1 MKYQTNKDLVESQF
15 YLKMLDD
22 FCKSGQVKIPDPAS
36 TVMPWDLKED
46 PLKDYLIHLFT
57 LKVTIAETG
66 EEVQKF
72 QRQVVNSRIKSKIF
86 YETVGKFI
94 VECVHH
100 MRFQRQRAWTESHR
114 ADDVLDWTPF
124 RRMNEEVWRPLLD
137 QIDEEH
143 RNDGFDKTFFLR
155 LFGEE
160 SIQANHNG
168 EIHDG
173 DTDRLHSSIGAS
185 KAENWERLVRD
196 WKACI
201 EQQVISKLK
210 DFIALRQTHFESG
223 LVRMM
228 DQITRNMKLKGIS
241 EQRAVQAWEMMKNA
255 WTETEF
261 ERRLN
266 EMKIQDQYPEIKEIV
281 AKMGRV
287 ADANGKDRLTI
298 ASGVDMKMEHSAG
311 SDIEGIT
318 VGDDLNSLL
327 PLELAQ
333 YSDEDMEGLF
343 IYKYRT
349 RRLQTFRYKSEMA
362 KPSRKLGFTH
372 ASRKGPMIVCLDTS
386 ASMYGTPE
394 RISSTLIA
402 LLEET
407 AEELER
413 DCFLIDFS
421 VSTRAIDL
429 MEKRKAQRLRK
440 LGLNVSAE
448 DFSLANSADSTDSS
462 ASTASGNSS
471 FSDSGSHSGFASTG
485 RSVRR
490 QPSTT
495 HLPFIG
501 GGTSAKK
508 MMKQMFEL
516 LDNDGLHYVNADVL
530 WITDFLIPDPPQS
543 MLARFK
549 EYRDT
554 GTRFYGIRIVRDD
567 DKEPNT
573 WKNYFNQIY
582 TIKYRPLR
590 RY

>member
-1 MKYQTNKDLVESQF
+1 MKYQTNKDLAEAQY
-15 YLKMLDD
+15 YLKMLGD
-22 FCKSGQVKIPDPAS
+22 FCKTGQVILPEPS
-36 TVMPWDLKED
+36 GSVMPWNLKDD

-57 LKVTIAETG
+57 LEVTLCTG
-66 EEVQKF
+66 EKVRKF
-72 QRQVVNSRIKSKIF
+72 EKQVVNSKIKSKVF
-86 YETVGKFI
+86 YDCVGKFI

-100 MRFQRQRAWTESHR
+100 IRFQRQRAWTENHR
-114 ADDVLDWTPF
+114 AEDVLDWTNF
-124 RRMNEEVWRPLLD
+124 KRMDEKVWHPLLN
-137 QIDEEH
+137 QLEMEHEE
-143 RNDGFDKTFFLR
+143 DGFDKPFFIR
-155 LFGEE
+155 LFEG
-160 SIQANHNG
+160 
-168 EIHDG
+168 DG
-173 DTDRLHSSIGAS
+173 AT

-196 WKACI
+196 WKRCI
-201 EQQVISKLK
+201 ERQTLSKLK
-210 DFIALRQTHFESG
+210 EFVSIRQKNFETG

-228 DQITRNMKLKGIS
+228 DQVTRNIKMKGVS
-241 EQRAVQAWEMMKNA
+241 EQRAVQAWELMTNG

-266 EMKIQDQYPEIKEIV
+266 QMKVQDRYPEIKEIV
-281 AKMGRV
+281 AKMGRI

-402 LLEET
+402 LLEQT

-440 LGLNVSAE
+440 LGLN
-448 DFSLANSADSTDSS
+448 FSDDEVYGTDDTDS
-462 ASTASGNSS
+462 AA
-471 FSDSGSHSGFASTG
+471 SGFASTG

-508 MMKQMFEL
+508 MMSQMFDL

-549 EYRDT
+549 EYRET

>member
-15 YLKMLDD
+15 YLKILDD

-124 RRMNEEVWRPLLD
+124 RRMNEEVWRSLLD

-143 RNDGFDKTFFLR
+143 RNDGFDKTFFLQ

-210 DFIALRQTHFESG
+210 DFIALRQTHFETG

-287 ADANGKDRLTI
+287 ADADGKDRLTI
-298 ASGVDMKMEHSAG
+298 ASGVDMKMEHSSG

-349 RRLQTFRYKSEMA
+349 RRLQTFRYKSEMS

-394 RISSTLIA
+394 RISSTLIS

-407 AEELER
+407 AEDLER

-429 MEKRKAQRLRK
+429 MAKRKAERLKRI
-440 LGLNVSAE
+440 GITVMETYESPGIPGTSESSGTSEIPA
-448 DFSLANSADSTDSS
+448 SS
-462 ASTASGNSS
+462 AGFSS
-471 FSDSGSHSGFASTG
+471 DGQAHTG
-485 RSVRR
+485 RGIRR
-490 QPSTT
+490 QPTTT

-508 MMKQMFEL
+508 MMNQMFDL

-530 WITDFLIPDPPQS
+530 WITDFLIPNPPQQ

-549 EYRDT
+549 EYKET

-567 DKEPNT
+567 DKEPNE
-573 WKNYFNQIY
+573 WKDYFNHIY

>member
-1 MKYQTNKDLVESQF
+1 MNYQTNKDFAEAQY

-22 FCKSGQVKIPDPAS
+22 FCKTGRVIMPELPAQ
-36 TVMPWDLKED
+36 VMPWNTKED
-46 PLKDYLIHLFT
+46 PLKDYLVHLFT
-57 LKVTIAETG
+57 LKITIATG

-72 QRQVVNSRIKSKIF
+72 MRQVVNSKIKAKVF
-86 YETVGKFI
+86 YDCVGKFV

-100 MRFQRQRAWTESHR
+100 IRFQRQRAWTAYHR
-114 ADDVLDWTPF
+114 AEDVLSWTSF
-124 RRMNEEVWRPLLD
+124 KRMDRQVWHPLLNQLEQD
-137 QIDEEH
+137 YGA
-143 RNDGFDKTFFLR
+143 DGFDKPFFVR
-155 LFGEE
+155 LFQGE
-160 SIQANHNG
+160 
-168 EIHDG
+168 
-173 DTDRLHSSIGAS
+173 GAS
-185 KAENWERLVRD
+185 KSENWERLVRD
-196 WKACI
+196 WKDCI
-201 EQQVISKLK
+201 ERQTLGKLK
-210 DFIALRQTHFESG
+210 NFIAIRQNNFESG
-223 LVRMM
+223 LFKMM
-228 DQITRNMKLKGIS
+228 DQVTRNVKAKGIPES
-241 EQRAVQAWEMMKNA
+241 RAVQAWELMSGG

-266 EMKIQDQYPEIKEIV
+266 QMKIQDRYPEIKEIV

-298 ASGVDMKMEHSAG
+298 ASGTDMKMEHSAG

-394 RISSTLIA
+394 RVASTLIS

-407 AEELER
+407 AENLER
-413 DCFLIDFS
+413 DCYLIDFS
-421 VSTRAIDL
+421 VSIHAVDL
-429 MEKRKAQRLRK
+429 MEKRQLNRMRK
-440 LGLNVSAE
+440 LGLQIPQ
-448 DFSLANSADSTDSS
+448 SS
-462 ASTASGNSS
+462 DEPDVEKPQRQSGAS
-471 FSDSGSHSGFASTG
+471 
-485 RSVRR
+485 
-490 QPSTT
+490 

-501 GGTSAKK
+501 GGTNARK
-508 MMKQMFEL
+508 MMDEMFSL
-516 LDNDGLHYVNADVL
+516 LDNDGLRYVNADVL
-530 WITDFLIPDPPQS
+530 WITDFMIPEPPR
-543 MLARFK
+543 LLLDKFK

-554 GTRFYGIRIVRDD
+554 GTRFYGICIVHEQ
-567 DKEPNT
+567 DKAENNSWAP
-573 WKNYFNQIY
+573 YFHHIY
-582 TIKYRPLR
+582 TITYRPVR

>member
-15 YLKMLDD
+15 YLKILDD

-143 RNDGFDKTFFLR
+143 RNDGFDKTFFLQ

-210 DFIALRQTHFESG
+210 DFIALRQTHFETG

-298 ASGVDMKMEHSAG
+298 ASGVDMKMEHSSG

-349 RRLQTFRYKSEMA
+349 RRLQTFRYKSEMS

-394 RISSTLIA
+394 RISSTLIS

-407 AEELER
+407 AEDLER

-429 MEKRKAQRLRK
+429 MAKRKAERLKRI
-440 LGLNVSAE
+440 GITVVEVHESSGIPGTSE
-448 DFSLANSADSTDSS
+448 SPENSAGLSS
-462 ASTASGNSS
+462 DGQA
-471 FSDSGSHSGFASTG
+471 HTG
-485 RSVRR
+485 RGIRR
-490 QPSTT
+490 QPTTT

-508 MMKQMFEL
+508 MMNQMFDL

-530 WITDFLIPDPPQS
+530 WITDFLIPNPPQQ

-549 EYRDT
+549 EYKET

-567 DKEPNT
+567 DKEPNE
-573 WKNYFNQIY
+573 WKDYFNRIY

>member
-1 MKYQTNKDLVESQF
+1 MKYQTSKDLVEAQY

-22 FCKSGQVKIPDPAS
+22 FCKTGQVVIPESSGSA
-36 TVMPWDLKED
+36 MPWNLKED
-46 PLKDYLIHLFT
+46 PLKDYLVHLFT
-57 LKVTIAETG
+57 LEITLGTG
-66 EEVQKF
+66 EKVRKF
-72 QRQVVNSRIKSKIF
+72 ERQVVNSKIKSKVF
-86 YETVGKFI
+86 YDSVGKFI
-94 VECVHH
+94 VESVHH
-100 MRFQRQRAWTESHR
+100 IRFQRQRAWTENHR
-114 ADDVLDWTPF
+114 ADDVLDWTSF
-124 RRMNEEVWRPLLD
+124 KRMDENVWHPLLN
-137 QIDEEH
+137 QLEMEH
-143 RNDGFDKTFFLR
+143 GDDGFDKPFFIR
-155 LFGEE
+155 LFKG
-160 SIQANHNG
+160 
-168 EIHDG
+168 DG
-173 DTDRLHSSIGAS
+173 AT
-185 KAENWERLVRD
+185 KVENWERLVRD

-201 EQQVISKLK
+201 ERQTLQKLK
-210 DFIALRQTHFESG
+210 DYISIRQNNFEAG

-228 DQITRNMKLKGIS
+228 DQVSRNVRMKGIS
-241 EQRAVQAWEMMKNA
+241 EQRAVQAWELMTNG

-266 EMKIQDQYPEIKEIV
+266 QMKVQDRYPEIKEIV

-448 DFSLANSADSTDSS
+448 DFSFVDSADSS
-462 ASTASGNSS
+462 ASIVSGNSS
-471 FSDSGSHSGFASTG
+471 ISSNGSGSGSGFASTG

>member
-15 YLKMLDD
+15 YLKILDD

-201 EQQVISKLK
+201 ELQVISKLK
-210 DFIALRQTHFESG
+210 DFIALRQTHFETG

-287 ADANGKDRLTI
+287 ADADGKDRLTI
-298 ASGVDMKMEHSAG
+298 ASGVDMKMEHSSG

-349 RRLQTFRYKSEMA
+349 RRLQTFRYKSEMS

-394 RISSTLIA
+394 RISSTLIS

-407 AEELER
+407 AEDLER

-429 MEKRKAQRLRK
+429 MAKRKAERLKRI
-440 LGLNVSAE
+440 GITVMETYESPGIPGTSESSGTSEIPA
-448 DFSLANSADSTDSS
+448 SS
-462 ASTASGNSS
+462 AGL
-471 FSDSGSHSGFASTG
+471 FSDGQAHTG
-485 RSVRR
+485 RGIRR
-490 QPSTT
+490 QPTTT

-508 MMKQMFEL
+508 MMNQMFDL

-530 WITDFLIPDPPQS
+530 WITDFLIPNPPQQ

-549 EYRDT
+549 EYKET

-567 DKEPNT
+567 DKEPNE
-573 WKNYFNQIY
+573 WKDYFNHIY

>member
-1 MKYQTNKDLVESQF
+1 MNYQTNKDLAEAQY
-15 YLKMLDD
+15 YLKMLDE
-22 FCKSGQVKIPDPAS
+22 FCKTGQVVIPEPS
-36 TVMPWDLKED
+36 GFVMPWNLKVD
-46 PLKDYLIHLFT
+46 PLKDYLVHLFT
-57 LKVTIAETG
+57 LEVTLCTG
-66 EEVQKF
+66 EKVRKF
-72 QRQVVNSRIKSKIF
+72 ERQVVNSKIKSKVF
-86 YETVGKFI
+86 YDCVGKFI
-94 VECVHH
+94 VESVHH
-100 MRFQRQRAWTESHR
+100 IRFQRQRAWTENHR
-114 ADDVLDWTPF
+114 ADDVLDWTNF
-124 RRMNEEVWRPLLD
+124 KRMDEKVWHPLLN
-137 QIDEEH
+137 QLAMEH
-143 RNDGFDKTFFLR
+143 EDDGFDKSFFIR
-155 LFGEE
+155 LFQG
-160 SIQANHNG
+160 
-168 EIHDG
+168 DG
-173 DTDRLHSSIGAS
+173 AT
-185 KAENWERLVRD
+185 KNENWERLVRD

-210 DFIALRQTHFESG
+210 DFIALRQTHFETG

-298 ASGVDMKMEHSAG
+298 ASGVDMKMEHSSG

-394 RISSTLIA
+394 RISSTLIS
-402 LLEET
+402 LIEET

-429 MEKRKAQRLRK
+429 MAKRKAERLK
-440 LGLNVSAE
+440 KIGINIVEGTE
-448 DFSLANSADSTDSS
+448 DTAS
-462 ASTASGNSS
+462 AS
-471 FSDSGSHSGFASTG
+471 
-485 RSVRR
+485 
-490 QPSTT
+490 

-508 MMKQMFEL
+508 MMSQMFEL
-516 LDNDGLHYVNADVL
+516 LDHDGLHYVNADIL
-530 WITDFLIPDPPQS
+530 WITDFLIPNPSQA
-543 MLARFK
+543 MLSRFK
-549 EYRDT
+549 EYKET
-554 GTRFYGIRIVRDD
+554 GTRFYGIRIVRSD
-567 DKEPNT
+567 DKEPNE
-573 WKNYFNQIY
+573 WKAYFNQIY
-582 TIKYRPLR
+582 TVRYRPLR

>member
-15 YLKMLDD
+15 YLKILDD

-143 RNDGFDKTFFLR
+143 RNDGFDKTFFLQ

-210 DFIALRQTHFESG
+210 DFIALRQTHFETG

-298 ASGVDMKMEHSAG
+298 ASGVDMKMEHSSG

-349 RRLQTFRYKSEMA
+349 RRLQTFRYKSEMS

-394 RISSTLIA
+394 RISSTLIS

-407 AEELER
+407 AEDLER

-429 MEKRKAQRLRK
+429 MAKRKAERLKRIGITVVDSTEI
-440 LGLNVSAE
+440 LDDSAE
-448 DFSLANSADSTDSS
+448 V
-462 ASTASGNSS
+462 S
-471 FSDSGSHSGFASTG
+471 FDGQAHTG
-485 RSVRR
+485 RGVRR
-490 QPSTT
+490 QPTTT

-508 MMKQMFEL
+508 MMSQMFDL

-530 WITDFLIPDPPQS
+530 WITDFLIPNPPQQ

-549 EYRDT
+549 EYKET

-567 DKEPNT
+567 DKEPNE
-573 WKNYFNQIY
+573 WKDYFNHIY

>member
-1 MKYQTNKDLVESQF
+1 MKYQTNKDLAEAQY

-22 FCKSGQVKIPDPAS
+22 FCKTGQVVIPELSAN
-36 TVMPWDLKED
+36 VMPWYLKDD
-46 PLKDYLIHLFT
+46 PLKDYLVHLFT
-57 LKVTIAETG
+57 LEVTLCTG
-66 EEVQKF
+66 EKVRKF
-72 QRQVVNSRIKSKIF
+72 EKQVVNSKIKSKVF
-86 YETVGKFI
+86 YDSVGKFI

-100 MRFQRQRAWTESHR
+100 IRFQRQRAWTENHR
-114 ADDVLDWTPF
+114 ADDVLDWTNF
-124 RRMNEEVWRPLLD
+124 KRMDENVWHPLLD
-137 QIDEEH
+137 QLTMEH
-143 RNDGFDKTFFLR
+143 EDDGFDKPFFIR
-155 LFGEE
+155 LFKGEGTTK
-160 SIQANHNG
+160 N
-168 EIHDG
+168 
-173 DTDRLHSSIGAS
+173 
-185 KAENWERLVRD
+185 ENWERLVRD
-196 WKACI
+196 WKTCI
-201 EQQVISKLK
+201 ERQTLQKLK
-210 DFIALRQTHFESG
+210 DYISIRQSNFETG
-223 LVRMM
+223 LIRMM
-228 DQITRNMKLKGIS
+228 DQVTRNVKMKGIS
-241 EQRAVQAWEMMKNA
+241 EQRAVQAWELMTNG

-266 EMKIQDQYPEIKEIV
+266 QMKVQDRYPEIKEIV

-440 LGLNVSAE
+440 LGLTISEE
-448 DFSLANSADSTDSS
+448 DVLGTDN
-462 ASTASGNSS
+462 T
-471 FSDSGSHSGFASTG
+471 DSGFASTG

-573 WKNYFNQIY
+573 WKDFFNQIY

>member
-1 MKYQTNKDLVESQF
+1 MKYQNNKDLAEAQY
-15 YLKMLDD
+15 YLKMLGD
-22 FCKSGQVKIPDPAS
+22 FCKTGQVIIPDSPQNA
-36 TVMPWDLKED
+36 MPWNTQED
-46 PLKDYLIHLFT
+46 SLKDYLVHLFT
-57 LKVTIAETG
+57 LKVTLPTG

-72 QRQVVNSRIKSKIF
+72 MRQVVNSKIKSKVF
-86 YETVGKFI
+86 YDSVGKFI

-100 MRFQRQRAWTESHR
+100 IRFQRQRAWTENHR

-124 RRMNEEVWRPLLD
+124 KRMDESVWHPLLD
-137 QIDEEH
+137 QLEQEH
-143 RNDGFDKTFFLR
+143 GNDGFDKPFFLR
-155 LFGEE
+155 LFK
-160 SIQANHNG
+160 
-168 EIHDG
+168 G
-173 DTDRLHSSIGAS
+173 DGAS
-185 KAENWERLVRD
+185 KTENWERLVRD

-201 EQQVISKLK
+201 ERQTLSKLK
-210 DFIALRQTHFESG
+210 NFISIRQNNFETG
-223 LVRMM
+223 LIRMM
-228 DQITRNMKLKGIS
+228 DQVTRNMKMKGVT
-241 EQRAVQAWEMMKNA
+241 EQRAVQAWELMTNG

-266 EMKIQDQYPEIKEIV
+266 EMKVQDRYPEIKEIV

-298 ASGVDMKMEHSAG
+298 ASGVEMKMEHSAG

-349 RRLQTFRYKSEMA
+349 RRLQTFRYKSEMS

-372 ASRKGPMIVCLDTS
+372 ASRKGPMIVCIDTS

-394 RISSTLIA
+394 RISSTLIS
-402 LLEET
+402 LLEQT
-407 AEELER
+407 AEDLER
-413 DCFLIDFS
+413 DCYLIDFS

-429 MEKRKAQRLRK
+429 MEKRKANRLRK
-440 LGLNVSAE
+440 IGINVVDEFGVESSA
-448 DFSLANSADSTDSS
+448 DFSSDYSS
-462 ASTASGNSS
+462 EGM
-471 FSDSGSHSGFASTG
+471 GHTG

-490 QPSTT
+490 QASTT

-508 MMKQMFEL
+508 MMNQMFDL

-530 WITDFLIPDPPQS
+530 WVTDFLIPNPPQS
-543 MLARFK
+543 MLNRFK
-549 EYRDT
+549 EYRET

-567 DKEPNT
+567 DKEPNE
-573 WKNYFNQIY
+573 WKDYFNQIY

>member
-1 MKYQTNKDLVESQF
+1 MNYQTNKDLAEAQY
-15 YLKMLDD
+15 YLKMLDE
-22 FCKSGQVKIPDPAS
+22 FCKTGQVVIPEPS
-36 TVMPWDLKED
+36 GSVMPWNLKVD
-46 PLKDYLIHLFT
+46 PLKDYLVHLFT
-57 LKVTIAETG
+57 LEVTLCTG
-66 EEVQKF
+66 EKVRKF
-72 QRQVVNSRIKSKIF
+72 ERQVVNSKIKSKVF
-86 YETVGKFI
+86 YDCVGKFI
-94 VECVHH
+94 VESVHYI
-100 MRFQRQRAWTESHR
+100 RFQRQRAWTENHR
-114 ADDVLDWTPF
+114 ADDVLDWTNF
-124 RRMNEEVWRPLLD
+124 KRMDEKVWHPLLN
-137 QIDEEH
+137 QLAMEH
-143 RNDGFDKTFFLR
+143 EDDGFDKPFFIR
-155 LFGEE
+155 LFQG
-160 SIQANHNG
+160 
-168 EIHDG
+168 DG
-173 DTDRLHSSIGAS
+173 AT
-185 KAENWERLVRD
+185 KNENWERLVRD

-201 EQQVISKLK
+201 ERQTLQKLK
-210 DFIALRQTHFESG
+210 DYISIRQNNFETG
-223 LVRMM
+223 LIRMM
-228 DQITRNMKLKGIS
+228 DQVTRNIKMKGVS
-241 EQRAVQAWEMMKNA
+241 EQRAVQAWELMTNG

-266 EMKIQDQYPEIKEIV
+266 QMKVQDRYPEIKEIV

-362 KPSRKLGFTH
+362 KPSRQLGFTH

>member
-1 MKYQTNKDLVESQF
+1 MNYQNNKDFAEAQY

-22 FCKSGQVKIPDPAS
+22 FCKTGRVIMPELPAQ
-36 TVMPWDLKED
+36 VMPWNTKED
-46 PLKDYLIHLFT
+46 PLKDYLVHLFN
-57 LKVTIAETG
+57 LKITIATG

-72 QRQVVNSRIKSKIF
+72 MRQVVNSKIKAKVF
-86 YETVGKFI
+86 YDCVGKFV

-100 MRFQRQRAWTESHR
+100 IRFQRQRAWTAYHR
-114 ADDVLDWTPF
+114 AEDVLSWTNF
-124 RRMNEEVWRPLLD
+124 KRMDRQVWHPLLNQLNQD
-137 QIDEEH
+137 YGA
-143 RNDGFDKTFFLR
+143 DGFDKLM
-155 LFGEE
+155 
-160 SIQANHNG
+160 N
-168 EIHDG
+168 
-173 DTDRLHSSIGAS
+173 
-185 KAENWERLVRD
+185 
-196 WKACI
+196 
-201 EQQVISKLK
+201 QV
-210 DFIALRQTHFESG
+210 
-223 LVRMM
+223 
-228 DQITRNMKLKGIS
+228 TRNIKAKGIPES
-241 EQRAVQAWEMMKNA
+241 RAVQAWELMSGG

-266 EMKIQDQYPEIKEIV
+266 QMKIQDRYPEIKEIV

-394 RISSTLIA
+394 RVASTLIS

-407 AEELER
+407 AEDLER
-413 DCFLIDFS
+413 DCYLIDFS
-421 VSTRAIDL
+421 VNIHAVDL
-429 MEKRKAQRLRK
+429 MEKRRLNRMRK
-440 LGLNVSAE
+440 LGLQIPQSSDESDAE
-448 DFSLANSADSTDSS
+448 KPQRQSG
-462 ASTASGNSS
+462 AS
-471 FSDSGSHSGFASTG
+471 
-485 RSVRR
+485 
-490 QPSTT
+490 

-501 GGTSAKK
+501 GGTNARK
-508 MMKQMFEL
+508 MMDEMFSL
-516 LDNDGLHYVNADVL
+516 LDNDGLRYVNADVL
-530 WITDFLIPDPPQS
+530 WITDFMIPEPPR
-543 MLARFK
+543 LLLDKFK

-554 GTRFYGIRIVRDD
+554 GTRFYGICIVHEQ
-567 DKEPNT
+567 DKAENNSWEP
-573 WKNYFNQIY
+573 YFHHIY
-582 TIKYRPLR
+582 TITYRPVR

>member
-1 MKYQTNKDLVESQF
+1 MKYQTNKDLAEAQY

-22 FCKSGQVKIPDPAS
+22 FCKTGQVVIPEPSAN
-36 TVMPWDLKED
+36 VMPWYLKDD
-46 PLKDYLIHLFT
+46 PLKDYLVHLFT
-57 LKVTIAETG
+57 LEVTLCTG
-66 EEVQKF
+66 EKVRKF
-72 QRQVVNSRIKSKIF
+72 EKQVVNSKIKSKVF
-86 YETVGKFI
+86 YDSVGKFI

-100 MRFQRQRAWTESHR
+100 IRFQRQRAWTENHR
-114 ADDVLDWTPF
+114 AEDVLDWTNF
-124 RRMNEEVWRPLLD
+124 KRMDENVWHPLLN
-137 QIDEEH
+137 QLAVEH
-143 RNDGFDKTFFLR
+143 EDDGFDKPFFIR
-155 LFGEE
+155 LFAG
-160 SIQANHNG
+160 
-168 EIHDG
+168 DG
-173 DTDRLHSSIGAS
+173 AT
-185 KAENWERLVRD
+185 KNENWERLVRD

-201 EQQVISKLK
+201 ERQTLSKLK
-210 DFIALRQTHFESG
+210 NFISIRQNNFETG
-223 LVRMM
+223 LIRLM
-228 DQITRNMKLKGIS
+228 DQVTRNIKMKGVT
-241 EQRAVQAWEMMKNA
+241 EQRAVQAWELMTNG

-266 EMKIQDQYPEIKEIV
+266 QMKVQDRYPEIKEIV

-448 DFSLANSADSTDSS
+448 DFSFADSADSS
-462 ASTASGNSS
+462 ASIVSGNSS
-471 FSDSGSHSGFASTG
+471 IYSNGSGSGFASTG

-573 WKNYFNQIY
+573 WKDYFNQIY

>member
-1 MKYQTNKDLVESQF
+1 MKYQTSKDLAEAQY
-15 YLKMLDD
+15 YLKMLED
-22 FCKSGQVKIPDPAS
+22 FCKTGQVMIPVPS
-36 TVMPWDLKED
+36 GTVMPWHLKSD
-46 PLKDYLIHLFT
+46 PLKDYLVHLFT
-57 LKVTIAETG
+57 LEITLPTG
-66 EEVQKF
+66 EKVRKF
-72 QRQVVNSRIKSKIF
+72 GRQVVNSKIKSKVF
-86 YETVGKFI
+86 YDCVGKFI

-100 MRFQRQRAWTESHR
+100 IRFQRQRAWTENHR
-114 ADDVLDWTPF
+114 ADDVLDWTNF
-124 RRMNEEVWRPLLD
+124 KRMDENVWHPLLS
-137 QIDEEH
+137 QLEMEH
-143 RNDGFDKTFFLR
+143 GDDGFDKRFFIR
-155 LFGEE
+155 LFSGE
-160 SIQANHNG
+160 
-168 EIHDG
+168 
-173 DTDRLHSSIGAS
+173 GAS
-185 KAENWERLVRD
+185 KNENWLRLVRD

-201 EQQVISKLK
+201 EHQTISKLK
-210 DFIALRQTHFESG
+210 YFISVRQSNFETG

-228 DQITRNMKLKGIS
+228 DQVTRNMKMKNVS
-241 EQRAVQAWEMMKNA
+241 EQRAVQAWELMTNG

-266 EMKIQDQYPEIKEIV
+266 EVKIQDRYPEIGEIV

-298 ASGVDMKMEHSAG
+298 ASGIDMKMEHSAG

-327 PLELAQ
+327 PIELAQ

-402 LLEET
+402 LLEEA
-407 AEELER
+407 AEDLER

-429 MEKRKAQRLRK
+429 VEKRRARQLRK
-440 LGLNVSAE
+440 LGLQMSIEEAE
-448 DFSLANSADSTDSS
+448 RE
-462 ASTASGNSS
+462 
-471 FSDSGSHSGFASTG
+471 SDATK
-485 RSVRR
+485 RA
-490 QPSTT
+490 STT
-495 HLPFIG
+495 HVPFIG

-508 MMKQMFEL
+508 MMGEMFDL

-530 WITDFLIPDPPQS
+530 WITDFMIPNPPQS
-543 MLARFK
+543 MLDKFK

-554 GTRFYGIRIVRDD
+554 GTRFYGIRIVRSD
-567 DKEPNT
+567 DKEPNL

-582 TIKYRPLR
+582 TVRYRPLR

>member
-15 YLKMLDD
+15 YLKILDD

-210 DFIALRQTHFESG
+210 DFIALRQTHFETG

-298 ASGVDMKMEHSAG
+298 ASGVDMKMEHSSG

-349 RRLQTFRYKSEMA
+349 RRLQTFRYKSEMS

-394 RISSTLIA
+394 RISSTLIS

-407 AEELER
+407 AEDLER

-429 MEKRKAQRLRK
+429 MAKRKAERLKRI
-440 LGLNVSAE
+440 GITVMETYESSGIPGTSE
-448 DFSLANSADSTDSS
+448 SPENSAGLSS
-462 ASTASGNSS
+462 DGQA
-471 FSDSGSHSGFASTG
+471 HTG
-485 RSVRR
+485 RGIRR
-490 QPSTT
+490 QPTTT

-508 MMKQMFEL
+508 MMNQMFDL

-530 WITDFLIPDPPQS
+530 WITDFLIPNPPQQ

-549 EYRDT
+549 EYKET

-567 DKEPNT
+567 DKEPNE
-573 WKNYFNQIY
+573 WKDYFNHIY

>member
-1 MKYQTNKDLVESQF
+1 MKYQNNKDLAEAQY
-15 YLKMLDD
+15 YLKMLGD
-22 FCKSGQVKIPDPAS
+22 FCKTGQVIIPDSPQNA
-36 TVMPWDLKED
+36 MPWNTQED
-46 PLKDYLIHLFT
+46 PLKDYLVHLFT
-57 LKVTIAETG
+57 LKVTIPSTG

-72 QRQVVNSRIKSKIF
+72 CRQVVNSKIKSKVF
-86 YETVGKFI
+86 YDSVGKFI

-100 MRFQRQRAWTESHR
+100 IRFQRQRAWTENHR
-114 ADDVLDWTPF
+114 AEEVLDWTNF
-124 RRMNEEVWRPLLD
+124 KRMDEQVWHPLLD
-137 QIDEEH
+137 QLEQEH
-143 RNDGFDKTFFLR
+143 GDDGFDKSFFLR
-155 LFGEE
+155 LFK
-160 SIQANHNG
+160 
-168 EIHDG
+168 G
-173 DTDRLHSSIGAS
+173 DGAS
-185 KAENWERLVRD
+185 KTENWERLVRD

-201 EQQVISKLK
+201 ERQTLSKLK
-210 DFIALRQTHFESG
+210 NFISIRQNNFETG
-223 LVRMM
+223 LIRMM
-228 DQITRNMKLKGIS
+228 DQVTRNMKMKGVT
-241 EQRAVQAWEMMKNA
+241 EQRAVQAWELMTNG

-266 EMKIQDQYPEIKEIV
+266 EMKVQDRYPEIKEIV

-298 ASGVDMKMEHSAG
+298 ASGIDMKMEHSAG

-349 RRLQTFRYKSEMA
+349 RRLQTFRYKSEMS

-394 RISSTLIA
+394 RISTTLIS
-402 LLEET
+402 LLEQT
-407 AEELER
+407 AEDLER
-413 DCFLIDFS
+413 DCYLIDFS

-429 MEKRKAQRLRK
+429 MEKRKANRLRK
-440 LGLNVSAE
+440 IGINVVDEFGVESSA
-448 DFSLANSADSTDSS
+448 DFSSDYSS
-462 ASTASGNSS
+462 EGM
-471 FSDSGSHSGFASTG
+471 GHTG

-490 QPSTT
+490 QASTT

-508 MMKQMFEL
+508 MMNQMFDL

-530 WITDFLIPDPPQS
+530 WVTDFLIPNPPQS
-543 MLARFK
+543 MLNRFK
-549 EYRDT
+549 EYRET

-567 DKEPNT
+567 DKEPNE
-573 WKNYFNQIY
+573 WKDYFNQIY

>member
-15 YLKMLDD
+15 YLKILDD

-72 QRQVVNSRIKSKIF
+72 KRQVVNSRIKSKIF

-124 RRMNEEVWRPLLD
+124 RRMNEEVWRSLLD

-210 DFIALRQTHFESG
+210 DFIALRQTHFETG

-298 ASGVDMKMEHSAG
+298 ASGVDMKMEHSSG

-349 RRLQTFRYKSEMA
+349 RRLQTFRYKSEMS

-394 RISSTLIA
+394 RISSTLIS

-407 AEELER
+407 AEDLER

-429 MEKRKAQRLRK
+429 MAKRKAERLKRI
-440 LGLNVSAE
+440 GITVVEVHESSGIPGTSE
-448 DFSLANSADSTDSS
+448 SPENSAGLSS
-462 ASTASGNSS
+462 DGQA
-471 FSDSGSHSGFASTG
+471 HTG
-485 RSVRR
+485 RGIRR
-490 QPSTT
+490 QPTTT

-508 MMKQMFEL
+508 MMNQMFDL

-530 WITDFLIPDPPQS
+530 WITDFLIPNPPQQ

-549 EYRDT
+549 EYKET

-567 DKEPNT
+567 DKEPNE
-573 WKNYFNQIY
+573 WKDYFNHIY

>member
-1 MKYQTNKDLVESQF
+1 MKYQNNKDLAEAQY
-15 YLKMLDD
+15 YLKMLGD
-22 FCKSGQVKIPDPAS
+22 FCKTGQVMIPEQS
-36 TVMPWDLKED
+36 GNVMPWNTQED

-57 LKVTIAETG
+57 LKVTIPETG

-72 QRQVVNSRIKSKIF
+72 CRQVVNSKIKSKVF
-86 YETVGKFI
+86 YDSLGKFI

-100 MRFQRQRAWTESHR
+100 IRFQRQRAWTENHR
-114 ADDVLDWTPF
+114 AENVLDWTNF
-124 RRMNEEVWRPLLD
+124 KRMDEKVWHPLLD
-137 QIDEEH
+137 QLEQEH
-143 RNDGFDKTFFLR
+143 GDDGFDKPFFVR
-155 LFGEE
+155 LMK
-160 SIQANHNG
+160 
-168 EIHDG
+168 DG
-173 DTDRLHSSIGAS
+173 GAA
-185 KAENWERLVRD
+185 KTENWERLVRD

-201 EQQVISKLK
+201 ERQTLSKLK
-210 DFIALRQTHFESG
+210 NFISIRQNNFETG

-228 DQITRNMKLKGIS
+228 DQVTRNMKTKGVS
-241 EQRAVQAWEMMKNA
+241 EQRAVQAWEMMKGA

-261 ERRLN
+261 ERKLN
-266 EMKIQDQYPEIKEIV
+266 EMKVQDRYPEIKEIV

-349 RRLQTFRYKSEMA
+349 RRLQTFKYKSEMS

-372 ASRKGPMIVCLDTS
+372 ASRKGPMIVCIDTS

-394 RISSTLIA
+394 RISSTLVS
-402 LLEET
+402 LLEQT
-407 AEELER
+407 AEDLER

-421 VSTRAIDL
+421 VSIRAIDL
-429 MEKRKAQRLRK
+429 MEKRKANHLRK
-440 LGLNVSAE
+440 IGIDLTE
-448 DFSLANSADSTDSS
+448 DYFLSDSKSHTDSTDLTDLKSPADS
-462 ASTASGNSS
+462 ADGA
-471 FSDSGSHSGFASTG
+471 DFASLGLAHTG

-490 QPSTT
+490 QASTT

-508 MMKQMFEL
+508 MMKLMFEL
-516 LDNDGLHYVNADVL
+516 LDNDGLRYVNADVL
-530 WITDFLIPDPPQS
+530 WITDFLIPDPPQW
-543 MLARFK
+543 MFDKLK
-549 EYRDT
+549 EYRET
-554 GTRFYGIRIVRDD
+554 GTRFYGLRIIRDD
-567 DKEPNT
+567 DKQENV
-573 WKNYFNQIY
+573 WKPYFNQIY

>member
-1 MKYQTNKDLVESQF
+1 MKYQNNKDLAEAQY

-22 FCKSGQVKIPDPAS
+22 FCKSGQVKIPDPTGAA
-36 TVMPWDLKED
+36 MPWDLKED

-57 LKVTIAETG
+57 LKVTIEETG

-72 QRQVVNSRIKSKIF
+72 VRQVVNSKIKSKVF
-86 YETVGKFI
+86 YDSVGKFI

-124 RRMNEEVWRPLLD
+124 KRMDEQVWLPLID
-137 QIDEEH
+137 QLEQEH
-143 RNDGFDKTFFLR
+143 REDGFDKSFFLK
-155 LFGEE
+155 LM
-160 SIQANHNG
+160 A
-168 EIHDG
+168 G
-173 DTDRLHSSIGAS
+173 DGAS
-185 KAENWERLVRD
+185 KPENWERLVRD
-196 WKACI
+196 WKVCI
-201 EQQVISKLK
+201 DHQVLKKLK
-210 DFIALRQTHFESG
+210 DFISLRQNNFETG

-228 DQITRNMKLKGIS
+228 DQITRNMKTKGVS
-241 EQRAVQAWEMMKNA
+241 EQRAVQAWELMTNG

-266 EMKIQDQYPEIKEIV
+266 QVKIQDKYPEIKEIV

-298 ASGVDMKMEHSAG
+298 ASGVEMKMEHSAG

-333 YSDEDMEGLF
+333 YSDVDMEGLF

-349 RRLQTFRYKSEMA
+349 RRLQTFRYKSEMS

-394 RISSTLIA
+394 RISSTLIS

-407 AEELER
+407 AEDLER

-429 MEKRKAQRLRK
+429 MAKRKAERLKRI
-440 LGLNVSAE
+440 GITVVDSTE
-448 DFSLANSADSTDSS
+448 IPDNSADLSS
-462 ASTASGNSS
+462 DGQA
-471 FSDSGSHSGFASTG
+471 HTG
-485 RSVRR
+485 RGVRR
-490 QPSTT
+490 QPTTT

-508 MMKQMFEL
+508 MMNQMFDL

-530 WITDFLIPDPPQS
+530 WITDFLIPNPPQQ

-549 EYRDT
+549 EYKET

-567 DKEPNT
+567 DKEPNE
-573 WKNYFNQIY
+573 WKDYFNRIY

>member
-1 MKYQTNKDLVESQF
+1 
-15 YLKMLDD
+15 
-22 FCKSGQVKIPDPAS
+22 
-36 TVMPWDLKED
+36 
-46 PLKDYLIHLFT
+46 
-57 LKVTIAETG
+57 
-66 EEVQKF
+66 
-72 QRQVVNSRIKSKIF
+72 
-86 YETVGKFI
+86 
-94 VECVHH
+94 
-100 MRFQRQRAWTESHR
+100 
-114 ADDVLDWTPF
+114 
-124 RRMNEEVWRPLLD
+124 
-137 QIDEEH
+137 
-143 RNDGFDKTFFLR
+143 
-155 LFGEE
+155 
-160 SIQANHNG
+160 
-168 EIHDG
+168 
-173 DTDRLHSSIGAS
+173 
-185 KAENWERLVRD
+185 
-196 WKACI
+196 
-201 EQQVISKLK
+201 
-210 DFIALRQTHFESG
+210 
-223 LVRMM
+223 
-228 DQITRNMKLKGIS
+228 
-241 EQRAVQAWEMMKNA
+241 
-255 WTETEF
+255 
-261 ERRLN
+261 
-266 EMKIQDQYPEIKEIV
+266 
-281 AKMGRV
+281 
-287 ADANGKDRLTI
+287 
-298 ASGVDMKMEHSAG
+298 
-311 SDIEGIT
+311 
-318 VGDDLNSLL
+318 
-327 PLELAQ
+327 
-333 YSDEDMEGLF
+333 
-343 IYKYRT
+343 
-349 RRLQTFRYKSEMA
+349 MA

-440 LGLNVSAE
+440 LGLTISE
-448 DFSLANSADSTDSS
+448 E
-462 ASTASGNSS
+462 
-471 FSDSGSHSGFASTG
+471 H
-485 RSVRR
+485 
-490 QPSTT
+490 PSTT

-573 WKNYFNQIY
+573 WKDYFNQIY

>member
-36 TVMPWDLKED
+36 TVMPWNLKED
-46 PLKDYLIHLFT
+46 PLKDYLIRLFT

-160 SIQANHNG
+160 SVQANHNG

-210 DFIALRQTHFESG
+210 DFIALRQTHFETG

-298 ASGVDMKMEHSAG
+298 ASGVDMKMEHSSG

-349 RRLQTFRYKSEMA
+349 RRLQTFRYKSEMS

-394 RISSTLIA
+394 RISSTLIS
-402 LLEET
+402 LLEGT
-407 AEELER
+407 AEDLER

-429 MEKRKAQRLRK
+429 MAKRKAERLKRI
-440 LGLNVSAE
+440 GITMMESAE
-448 DFSLANSADSTDSS
+448 AD
-462 ASTASGNSS
+462 AAP
-471 FSDSGSHSGFASTG
+471 SDGDGQSHTG
-485 RSVRR
+485 RGIRR
-490 QPSTT
+490 QPTTT

-508 MMKQMFEL
+508 MMTQMFDL

-530 WITDFLIPDPPQS
+530 WITDFLIPDPPQQLLS
-543 MLARFK
+543 RFREYK
-549 EYRDT
+549 ET

-567 DKEPNT
+567 DKEPNS
-573 WKNYFNQIY
+573 WKEYFNQIY
-582 TIKYRPLR
+582 TIRYRPLR

>member
-1 MKYQTNKDLVESQF
+1 MNFQNNKDFAEAQY

-22 FCKSGQVKIPDPAS
+22 FCKTGRVIMPELPAQ
-36 TVMPWDLKED
+36 VMPWNTKED
-46 PLKDYLIHLFT
+46 PLKDYLVHLFT
-57 LKVTIAETG
+57 LKITIATG

-72 QRQVVNSRIKSKIF
+72 MRQVVNSKIKAKVF
-86 YETVGKFI
+86 YDCVGKFV

-100 MRFQRQRAWTESHR
+100 IRFQRQRAWTAYHR
-114 ADDVLDWTPF
+114 AEDVLSWTSF
-124 RRMNEEVWRPLLD
+124 RRMDRQVWHPLLNQLEQD
-137 QIDEEH
+137 YGA
-143 RNDGFDKTFFLR
+143 DGFDKPFFMR
-155 LFGEE
+155 LFQGE
-160 SIQANHNG
+160 
-168 EIHDG
+168 
-173 DTDRLHSSIGAS
+173 GAS
-185 KAENWERLVRD
+185 KSENWERLVRD
-196 WKACI
+196 WKDCI
-201 EQQVISKLK
+201 ERQTLGKLK
-210 DFIALRQTHFESG
+210 NFIAIRQNNFESG
-223 LVRMM
+223 LIKMM
-228 DQITRNMKLKGIS
+228 DQVTRNIKAKGIPES
-241 EQRAVQAWEMMKNA
+241 RAVQAWELMSGG

-266 EMKIQDQYPEIKEIV
+266 QMKIQDRYPEIKEIV

-298 ASGVDMKMEHSAG
+298 ALGTDMKMEHSAG

-394 RISSTLIA
+394 RVASTLIS

-407 AEELER
+407 AEDLER
-413 DCFLIDFS
+413 DCYLIDFS
-421 VSTRAIDL
+421 VSIHAVDL
-429 MEKRKAQRLRK
+429 MEKRRLNRMRK
-440 LGLNVSAE
+440 LGLQIPQ
-448 DFSLANSADSTDSS
+448 SS
-462 ASTASGNSS
+462 DEPDVEKPQRQSGAS
-471 FSDSGSHSGFASTG
+471 
-485 RSVRR
+485 
-490 QPSTT
+490 

-501 GGTSAKK
+501 GGTNARK
-508 MMKQMFEL
+508 MMDEMFSL
-516 LDNDGLHYVNADVL
+516 LDNDGLRYVNADVL
-530 WITDFLIPDPPQS
+530 WITDFMIPEPPR
-543 MLARFK
+543 LLLDKFK

-554 GTRFYGIRIVRDD
+554 GTRFYGICIVHEQ
-567 DKEPNT
+567 DKAENNSWAP
-573 WKNYFNQIY
+573 YFHHIY
-582 TIKYRPLR
+582 TITYRPVR

>member
-1 MKYQTNKDLVESQF
+1 MKYQTNKDLAEAQY

-22 FCKSGQVKIPDPAS
+22 FCKTGQVVIPEPSAN
-36 TVMPWDLKED
+36 VMPWYLKDD
-46 PLKDYLIHLFT
+46 PLMDYLVHLFT
-57 LKVTIAETG
+57 LEVTLCTG
-66 EEVQKF
+66 EKVRKF
-72 QRQVVNSRIKSKIF
+72 EKQVVNSKIKSKVF
-86 YETVGKFI
+86 NDSVGKFI

-100 MRFQRQRAWTESHR
+100 IRFQRQRAWTENHR
-114 ADDVLDWTPF
+114 AEDVLDWTNF
-124 RRMNEEVWRPLLD
+124 KRMDENVWHPLLD
-137 QIDEEH
+137 QLAMEH
-143 RNDGFDKTFFLR
+143 EDDGFDKPFFIR
-155 LFGEE
+155 LFAG
-160 SIQANHNG
+160 
-168 EIHDG
+168 DG
-173 DTDRLHSSIGAS
+173 AT
-185 KAENWERLVRD
+185 KNENWERLVRD

-201 EQQVISKLK
+201 ERQTLSKLK
-210 DFIALRQTHFESG
+210 NFISIRQNNFETG
-223 LVRMM
+223 LVRLM
-228 DQITRNMKLKGIS
+228 DQVTRNIKTKGIS
-241 EQRAVQAWEMMKNA
+241 EQRAVQAWELMTNG

-266 EMKIQDQYPEIKEIV
+266 QMKVQDRYPEIKEIV

>member
-298 ASGVDMKMEHSAG
+298 ASGVDMKMEHSVG

>member
-124 RRMNEEVWRPLLD
+124 RRMNEEVWRSLLD

-143 RNDGFDKTFFLR
+143 RNDGFDKTFFLQ

-210 DFIALRQTHFESG
+210 DFIALRQTHFETG

-298 ASGVDMKMEHSAG
+298 ASGVDMKMEHSSG

-349 RRLQTFRYKSEMA
+349 RRLQTFRYKSEMS

-394 RISSTLIA
+394 RISSTLIS

-407 AEELER
+407 AEDLER

-429 MEKRKAQRLRK
+429 MAKRKAERLKRI
-440 LGLNVSAE
+440 GITVVEVHESSGIPGTSE
-448 DFSLANSADSTDSS
+448 SPENSAGLSS
-462 ASTASGNSS
+462 DGQA
-471 FSDSGSHSGFASTG
+471 HTG
-485 RSVRR
+485 RGIRR
-490 QPSTT
+490 QPTTT

-508 MMKQMFEL
+508 MMNQMFDL

-530 WITDFLIPDPPQS
+530 WITDFLIPNPPQQ

-549 EYRDT
+549 EYKET

-567 DKEPNT
+567 DKEPNE
-573 WKNYFNQIY
+573 WKDYFNHIY

>member
-1 MKYQTNKDLVESQF
+1 MKYQTNKDLAEAQY

-22 FCKSGQVKIPDPAS
+22 FCKTGQVVIPEPSAN
-36 TVMPWDLKED
+36 VMPWYLKDD
-46 PLKDYLIHLFT
+46 PLKDYLVHLFT
-57 LKVTIAETG
+57 LEVTLCTG
-66 EEVQKF
+66 EKVRKF
-72 QRQVVNSRIKSKIF
+72 EKQVVNSKIKSKVF
-86 YETVGKFI
+86 YDSVGKFI

-100 MRFQRQRAWTESHR
+100 IRFQRQRAWTENHR
-114 ADDVLDWTPF
+114 AEDVLDWTNF
-124 RRMNEEVWRPLLD
+124 KRMDENVWHPLLD
-137 QIDEEH
+137 QLAMEH
-143 RNDGFDKTFFLR
+143 EDDGFDKPFFIR
-155 LFGEE
+155 LFAG
-160 SIQANHNG
+160 
-168 EIHDG
+168 DG
-173 DTDRLHSSIGAS
+173 AT
-185 KAENWERLVRD
+185 KNENWERLVRD

-201 EQQVISKLK
+201 ERQTLSKLK
-210 DFIALRQTHFESG
+210 NFISIRQINFETG
-223 LVRMM
+223 LVRLM
-228 DQITRNMKLKGIS
+228 DQVTRNIKTKGIS
-241 EQRAVQAWEMMKNA
+241 EQRAVQAWELMTNG

-266 EMKIQDQYPEIKEIV
+266 QMKVQDRYPEIKEIV

>member
-168 EIHDG
+168 KIHDG

-210 DFIALRQTHFESG
+210 DFIALRQTHFETG

-298 ASGVDMKMEHSAG
+298 ASGVDMKMEHSSG

-349 RRLQTFRYKSEMA
+349 RRLQTFRYKSEMS

-394 RISSTLIA
+394 RISSTLIS

-407 AEELER
+407 AEDLER

-429 MEKRKAQRLRK
+429 MEKRKVERLKRIGITVVDSTEI
-440 LGLNVSAE
+440 LDDSAE
-448 DFSLANSADSTDSS
+448 VSS
-462 ASTASGNSS
+462 DGQA
-471 FSDSGSHSGFASTG
+471 HTG
-485 RSVRR
+485 RGVRR
-490 QPSTT
+490 QPTTT

-508 MMKQMFEL
+508 MMNQMFDL

-530 WITDFLIPDPPQS
+530 WITDFLIPNQPQQ

-549 EYRDT
+549 EYKET

-567 DKEPNT
+567 DKEPNE
-573 WKNYFNQIY
+573 WKDYFNRIY